1 MLLILYGSNKPNK
14 LYAHTQQNSI
24 RSSLSG
30 GIHPTTEWP
39 YMSFIK
45 SLQQLTANLLDQ
57 DLNWQSRCH
66 PLKGYLPQNASA
78 PIYIKRE
85 DELNANAVGTK
96 HRKYLSLLPALQ
108 HSGIHHIILIGSAHS
123 NNVLGLSQMLSSRG
137 YAITALVKEPGNR
150 AFTGNHLLLN
160 MLLSPDQIRYV
171 SHQEWPDVEE
181 IAHEIKQALSQRSI
195 KAAVIPEGG
204 YSEAVLPGILTVATD
219 LQRNSDQLGIDFDTI
234 WTDSGTGV
242 SAIGLLLGM
251 RLRGITRPMVN
262 ITQIAGTVDE
272 FQLRYN
278 QFEKWLEK
286 LIATPLPAQRPEVRF
301 IRPATAASYGS
312 INKTILKESWSIAR
326 ETGLLMDPVYSVKH
340 LYTVKQEM
348 NLNPPTGPQLVF
360 YNGGTLGMSGF
371 QSQLA
376 SQEPIV

>member
-1 MLLILYGSNKPNK
+1 
-14 LYAHTQQNSI
+14 
-24 RSSLSG
+24 
-30 GIHPTTEWP
+30 
-39 YMSFIK
+39 MSFIK
-45 SLQQLTANLLDQ
+45 LLQQLTASHLDQ

-85 DELNANAVGTK
+85 DELNANVVGTK
-96 HRKYLSLLPALQ
+96 HRKYLSLLPVLQ
-108 HSGIHHIILIGSAHS
+108 HSGIRHVILIGSAHS

-150 AFTGNHLLLN
+150 ALTGNHLLLN
-160 MLLSPDQIRYV
+160 MLLSPDQIRYI
-171 SHQEWPDVEE
+171 SHQQWPDVEQ
-181 IAHEIKQALSQRSI
+181 IAHETTQALNQHSV
-195 KAAVIPEGG
+195 KATVIPEGG

-251 RLRGITRPMVN
+251 RLLGITRPTVH
-262 ITQIAGTVDE
+262 ITQIAGTPDE
-272 FQLRYN
+272 FQQRYC
-278 QFEKWLEK
+278 QFEQWLEK

-301 IRPATAASYGS
+301 IRPATATSYGS